1 MEQSRNPTPDEVREV
16 FNEVYNKFYRK
27 YKEANTD
34 EEFKSLIKE
43 ANVLDKKYPFELCHH
58 MLLDL
63 IKIIEIYYKER
74 GKANA

>member
-1 MEQSRNPTPDEVREV
+1 MEQTRNPTPDEVREI

-27 YKEANTD
+27 YKQANTD
-34 EEFKSLIKE
+34 EEFKLLIRE
-43 ANVLDKKYPFELCHH
+43 ANELDKKYPFDLCHH

-63 IKIIEIYYKER
+63 INIIEKDYKER

>member
-1 MEQSRNPTPDEVREV
+1 MEQTRNPTPD
-16 FNEVYNKFYRK
+16 EVYNKFYRK

-34 EEFKSLIKE
+34 EEFKSLIRE
-43 ANVLDKKYPFELCHH
+43 ANELDKKYSFDLCHH

-63 IKIIEIYYKER
+63 INIIENNYKER

>member
-1 MEQSRNPTPDEVREV
+1 MEQTRNPTPDEVREI

-34 EEFKSLIKE
+34 EEFKSLIRE
-43 ANVLDKKYPFELCHH
+43 ANELDKKYSFDLCHH

-63 IKIIEIYYKER
+63 INIIENNYKER